1 MYKLLRNSTIVH
13 NTTPHANMT
22 TRKRN
27 EYLDPDLSGSEAS
40 SGYNSE
46 AAHEAQSSRTT
57 LPRPKRQK
65 LASSTSTSSDN
76 DSDIESLS
84 TDPNSPLSTQI
95 PTPPKPASAQP
106 PSPPPPYPPAKA
118 SKPPAPT
125 RGVIYLSRIPPF
137 MRPSTVRTLLSPH
150 GTITRLFLTPEP
162 PTTYLSRKKSGGN
175 RKHSFIDGWVEFSK
189 RRDARICVESIN
201 GRIVGGKKGGYYRDD
216 VWNARYLRGFAWGD
230 LMEGVRREERER
242 EERVRVGVRREGRE
256 RREFLRGVERGKG
269 EEGRRRKR
277 EGKGGG
283 GGKGEGSGGTKEG
296 DGVGNGDVGVDGKG
310 RGKFESRFR
319 QNEVKQKKGKSQEQS
334 EDVKRVLSKIF

>member
-1 MYKLLRNSTIVH
+1 
-13 NTTPHANMT
+13 MT

-27 EYLDPDLSGSEAS
+27 EYLDPDLSDSDAS
-40 SGYNSE
+40 SGYDSE
-46 AAHEAQSSRTT
+46 AAHEANCSRTT
-57 LPRPKRQK
+57 VPRPKRQK
-65 LASSTSTSSDN
+65 LASSTSSD
-76 DSDIESLS
+76 DDDDDIEILPA
-84 TDPNSPLSTQI
+84 DPGPPLSTQT
-95 PTPPKPASAQP
+95 PTPPQPASAQP
-106 PSPPPPYPPAKA
+106 PSPPHTTPPSKA
-118 SKPPAPT
+118 PKPPAHT

-175 RKHSFIDGWVEFSK
+175 RKHSFIDGWVEFSR

-216 VWNARYLRGFAWGD
+216 VWNARYLRGFTWGD

-283 GGKGEGSGGTKEG
+283 GGGGGGMKERDGTG
-296 DGVGNGDVGVDGKG
+296 DGDVDVDGKG